1 MAAEQLIGS
10 QGDVDVQAQL
20 VAKQRELG
28 QDIHMAEVA
37 IYTGRQ
43 TIRSLLRQ
51 EPVDMLAI
59 GLQRAHVREAHR
71 RLHELRQPY
80 QDAADAARIAVDG
93 LTTPRPWVS

>member
-1 MAAEQLIGS
+1 MTTEQLIG
-10 QGDVDVQAQL
+10 DHDVVDVQAQL

-43 TIRSLLRQ
+43 TIRGLLSQ
-51 EPVDMLAI
+51 EPIDMLAI
-59 GLQRAHVREAHR
+59 GLQRAHVREAHH

-80 QDAADAARIAVDG
+80 RDAADAARIAVDG